1 MPAITSLRSSIATAL
16 TDNSKY
22 SVFSFPPAT
31 PIANSVI
38 VTPDDPYIVPSNN
51 DYSAIS
57 PMANFKISIL
67 VPLLD
72 NEGNLAGIEADV
84 VRVFALLEASS
95 IVFNVGSVSAPSVL
109 SIASGDLLTCDIAIS
124 TLTEWSYSMDD
135 WTKEQADFL
144 IKIGQLPATKPA
156 TQPTSKKDEE

>member
-1 MPAITSLRSSIATAL
+1 MPAITTLRFSIATAL

-38 VTPDDPYIVPSNN
+38 VTPADPYIVPTNN
-51 DYSAIS
+51 DRTSVA
-57 PMANFKISIL
+57 PLANFKISIL

-124 TLTEWSYSMDD
+124 TLTEW
-135 WTKEQADFL
+135 T
-144 IKIGQLPATKPA
+144 
-156 TQPTSKKDEE
+156 

>member
-1 MPAITSLRSSIATAL
+1 MTAITTLRSSIATAL
-16 TDNSKY
+16 ADNSLY

-38 VTPDDPYIVPSNN
+38 VTPADPYIEPNNN
-51 DYSAIS
+51 DYTSIS

-72 NEGNLAGIEADV
+72 NEGNLAGIETDI
-84 VRVFALLEASS
+84 VRVFELLSASS
-95 IVFNVGSVSAPSVL
+95 IVFNVGSISAPSVL

-124 TLTEWSYSMDD
+124 TLTEWS
-135 WTKEQADFL
+135 
-144 IKIGQLPATKPA
+144 
-156 TQPTSKKDEE
+156 

>member
-1 MPAITSLRSSIATAL
+1 MPAITTLRTSIASAL
-16 TDNSKY
+16 ADNSLY

-38 VTPDDPYIVPSNN
+38 VTPDDPYIVPTNN
-51 DYSAIS
+51 DRTSVA
-57 PMANFKISIL
+57 PLANFKITIL

-72 NEGNLAGIEADV
+72 NAGNLAGIEADV

-109 SIASGDLLTCDIAIS
+109 SIASGDLLTCDMAIS
-124 TLTEWSYSMDD
+124 TLTEWS
-135 WTKEQADFL
+135 
-144 IKIGQLPATKPA
+144 
-156 TQPTSKKDEE
+156 

>member
-1 MPAITSLRSSIATAL
+1 MPAITTLRSSIATAL

-38 VTPDDPYIVPSNN
+38 VTPADPYIVPTNN
-51 DYSAIS
+51 DHTSIA

-72 NEGNLAGIEADV
+72 NEGNLAGIEADII
-84 VRVFALLEASS
+84 RVFALLEASS

-124 TLTEWSYSMDD
+124 TLTEWS
-135 WTKEQADFL
+135 
-144 IKIGQLPATKPA
+144 
-156 TQPTSKKDEE
+156 

>member
-1 MPAITSLRSSIATAL
+1 MPAITTLRSSIAAAL
-16 TDNSKY
+16 TDNTKY

-38 VTPDDPYIVPSNN
+38 VTPADPYIVPTNN
-51 DYSAIS
+51 DRTSVA
-57 PMANFKISIL
+57 PLANFKISIL

-72 NEGNLAGIEADV
+72 NEGNLAGIEADII
-84 VRVFALLEASS
+84 RVFALLEASS

-124 TLTEWSYSMDD
+124 TLTEWS
-135 WTKEQADFL
+135 
-144 IKIGQLPATKPA
+144 
-156 TQPTSKKDEE
+156 

>member
-1 MPAITSLRSSIATAL
+1 MTAITALRSSIATAL
-16 TDNSKY
+16 ADNSLY

-38 VTPDDPYIVPSNN
+38 VTPADPYIEPNNN
-51 DYSAIS
+51 DYTSIS

-84 VRVFALLEASS
+84 VKVFQLLEASS
-95 IVFNVGSVSAPSVL
+95 IVFRVGSVSAPSVL
-109 SIASGDLLTCDIAIS
+109 SVPSGDLLTCDIAVS
-124 TLTEWSYSMDD
+124 TLTEWS
-135 WTKEQADFL
+135 
-144 IKIGQLPATKPA
+144 
-156 TQPTSKKDEE
+156 